1 MSVRLNLSPET
12 ERVLRQK
19 AARSGQTLEAYLEA
33 VADREARASDAV
45 ADQAPPDL
53 SEFERGLDEL
63 PEGLPPLPTL
73 PADFS
78 RADVYG
84 EHA

>member
-1 MSVRLNLSPET
+1 MAVRLNLSPEI
-12 ERVLRQK
+12 ERVLEEK
-19 AARSGQTLEAYLEA
+19 AARSGQTLEAYLEEL
-33 VADREARASDAV
+33 VEREARA
-45 ADQAPPDL
+45 PDGVTGHAGQDP

-63 PEGLPPLPTL
+63 AEGLPPLPTL

>member
-1 MSVRLNLSPET
+1 MTVRLNLTPET
-12 ERVLRQK
+12 ERVLREK
-19 AARSGQTLEAYLEA
+19 AARSGQTLEAYLEEM
-33 VADREARASDAV
+33 ADREARAPDRV
-45 ADQAPPDL
+45 ADQAPPDP

-63 PEGLPPLPTL
+63 SEGLPPL